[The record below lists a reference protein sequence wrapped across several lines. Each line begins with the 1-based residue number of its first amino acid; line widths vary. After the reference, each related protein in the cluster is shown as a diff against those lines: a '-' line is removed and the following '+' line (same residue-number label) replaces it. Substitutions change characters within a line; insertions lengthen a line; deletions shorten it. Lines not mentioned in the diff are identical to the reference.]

1 MEAEIFEI
9 GRETLTDSWQKNCN
23 RHCRKP
29 GEKSA
34 AVEEDDHRHCDRRTV
49 DSHPVLCLSDLQT
62 ACDQWDLRDLEQ
74 RLEELDADRERQT
87 LLQQLQSETA
97 IQQGVQTQ
105 EE

>member
-34 AVEEDDHRHCDRRTV
+34 AVEEDDHRYRGGGNR
-49 DSHPVLCLSDLQT
+49 DSAPVLCVSDLQ
-62 ACDQWDLRDLEQ
+62 AAYD
-74 RLEELDADRERQT
+74 
-87 LLQQLQSETA
+87 
-97 IQQGVQTQ
+97 
-105 EE
+105 